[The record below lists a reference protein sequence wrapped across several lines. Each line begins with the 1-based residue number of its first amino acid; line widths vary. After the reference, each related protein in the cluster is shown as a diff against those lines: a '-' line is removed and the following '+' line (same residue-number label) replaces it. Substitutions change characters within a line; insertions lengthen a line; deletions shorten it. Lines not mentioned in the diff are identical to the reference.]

1 MKLKQ
6 LFILLLIANS
16 VALMSVVFILSE
28 YQHAIKQLENAYKMQ
43 HKSLILADELRQ
55 SSDDLTRMART
66 YVITGDE
73 MFKEQFHDV
82 LKIRNGLKE
91 RPKDYNN
98 IYWDFYTLKGSKPI
112 FDGEKI
118 PLKVLMKKAGFPD
131 EELAL
136 LYKSQQE
143 SDDLTNLEAK
153 AMNAIKGIF
162 QDENGKFTIVGKPNF
177 KLAREIMHSD
187 EYHRTKIVIMKPLN
201 EFYKAF
207 ETRTQKS
214 VNDAHAIVKKMESY
228 LSVSVLFL
236 IILFVFS
243 FIFVILYRIIHPLE
257 ALNKGMLRLAK
268 NDMDIVLPQKVFMDE
283 VSEMIGAVEVFKDN
297 AIQLISSQ
305 QQNKR
310 LLDLAGEGIFGLDGK
325 ARFIFVNPRASKLLG
340 YEPDELIGKYINET
354 IGKNIL
360 EKGSQQKERLML
372 ISKEEQSFLN
382 KKGFEFPIDYV
393 STPIYK
399 NKTILEGSVVVFS
412 DITKRKQHEDELK
425 KATLEAQKANR
436 SKSMFLTNMSHE
448 LRTPLNA
455 ILGFAT
461 LLKKSSTITDVE
473 KENLKTIHRS
483 GQHLL
488 SIINEILEF
497 AKIEA
502 GKVTINSIETNLYN
516 LLEDIELMFT
526 ARCILRDLNF
536 SLFIDEKVPKYIK
549 CDEKRLRQILIN
561 ILGNALK
568 FTKEG
573 SIQVKVNFE
582 DSKLLIEVIDT
593 GIGMNKE
600 AQEIVFKPFEQYEE
614 IKHKHNGTGLGLAI
628 TKELIEK
635 MNGNI
640 VLSSEVGVGTK
651 FLFWI
656 SVLELKDYEE
666 IHSNR
671 NKEIVSVKTNNRDFK
686 ILVADDTKVNRDLL
700 VQFLHSYNIE
710 TFEASDGLEVM
721 EEIKKHKFDL
731 IFMDILMPN
740 LDGIETM
747 KKLRMNSEYRDIP
760 IIAISANVF
769 EDDKQKAL
777 ESGADYFLSK
787 PFEEEDITQ
796 TLGKLLPIEFIYA
809 NVEKNVLNKEEVLD
823 SLSDEVSQK
832 LKDAAS
838 KLDGEAI
845 LEIIKEFDIPDST
858 SQRIKNLL
866 NEYRFDEIIK
876 VTTTLPTN
884 V

>member
-16 VALMSVVFILSE
+16 IALMSVVFILSE
-28 YQHAIKQLENAYKMQ
+28 YQNAIKQLENAYMMQ
-43 HKSLILADELRQ
+43 HRSLILADELRQ

-66 YVITGDE
+66 HVITGDE
-73 MFKEQFHDV
+73 MFKEQFHTV
-82 LKIRNGLKE
+82 LDIRNGNKP
-91 RPKDYNN
+91 RPKNYNR
-98 IYWDFYTLKGSKPI
+98 IYWDFYTLKESKPI
-112 FDGEKI
+112 LDGEKI
-118 PLKVLMKKAGFPD
+118 PLRTLMKEAGFPE

-162 QDENGKFTIVGKPNF
+162 QDKDGNFTVYARPNF
-177 KLAREIMHSD
+177 TLAREIMHGD
-187 EYHRTKIVIMKPLN
+187 QYHKAKIAIMKPLN

-207 ETRTQKS
+207 ETRTQKR

-228 LSVSVLFL
+228 LSISVLFL

-297 AIQLISSQ
+297 AVQLISSQ

-325 ARFIFVNPRASKLLG
+325 GRFIFVNPTASKLLG
-340 YEPDELIGKYINET
+340 YASDELIGKYINKT

-360 EKGSQQKERLML
+360 KKGSQQRERLML
-372 ISKEEQSFLN
+372 ISKEEQSFCN
-382 KKGFEFPIDYV
+382 KNGFDFPIDYI
-393 STPIYK
+393 STPIYN
-399 NKTILEGSVVVFS
+399 NKTTLEGSVVVFS
-412 DITKRKQHEDELK
+412 DITKRKQHENELK

-461 LLKKSSTITDVE
+461 LLKKSSTISDIE

-502 GKVTINSIETNLYN
+502 GKVIINHVDTNLYN
-516 LLEDIELMFT
+516 LFEDIESMFT
-526 ARCILRDLNF
+526 ARCTSRDLEF
-536 SLFIDEKVPKYIK
+536 SLYIDDNVPKYIK

-568 FTKEG
+568 FTNEG
-573 SIQVKVNFE
+573 SIKVKVTFK
-582 DSKLLIEVIDT
+582 DSKLYIEVIDT

-600 AQEIVFKPFEQYEE
+600 AQEIVFKPFEQYDE
-614 IKHKHNGTGLGLAI
+614 IKHKHKGTGLGLAI

-635 MNGNI
+635 MDGDI
-640 VLSSEVGVGTK
+640 TLKSKVGVGTK

-656 SVLELKDYEE
+656 SVVELKDYEE
-666 IHSNR
+666 VTSNR
-671 NKEIVSVKTNNRDFK
+671 NKEIVCVKTDNKNLK
-686 ILVADDTKVNRDLL
+686 ILVADDTKANRDLL
-700 VQFLHSYNIE
+700 VQFLHSYKLN
-710 TFEASDGLEVM
+710 TFESCDGLEVM
-721 EEIKKHKFDL
+721 QEVKNYKFDL

-740 LDGIETM
+740 LDGIETI
-747 KKLRMNSEYRDIP
+747 KRLKSNPSYKNIP
-760 IIAISANVF
+760 IVAISANVF

-777 ESGADYFLSK
+777 DSGADFFLSK

-796 TLGKLLPIEFIYA
+796 VLEKYLSLEFIYSS
-809 NVEKNVLNKEEVLD
+809 VDEYSLNKEELVSFLDKDVVLKIN
-823 SLSDEVSQK
+823 E
-832 LKDAAS
+832 AAS
-838 KLDGEAI
+838 KLDAESI
-845 LEIIKEFDIPDST
+845 LKIIDEFNLSLSV
-858 SQRIKNLL
+858 SQKIKKLL
-866 NEYRFDEIIK
+866 NEYKFDEIIK
-876 VTTTLPTN
+876 FTASLATN

>member
-16 VALMSVVFILSE
+16 IALLSVVFIISE
-28 YQHAIKQLENAYKMQ
+28 YQNAIKQLENAYKMQ
-43 HKSLILADELRQ
+43 HRSLILADELRQ

-66 YVITGDE
+66 YVITGNE
-73 MFKEQFHDV
+73 MFKKQFHDV
-82 LKIRNGLKE
+82 LKIRNGLKK
-91 RPKDYNN
+91 RPKNYNG
-98 IYWDFYTLKGSKPI
+98 IYWDFYTLEGSNPI
-112 FDGEKI
+112 LDGEKI
-118 PLKVLMKKAGFPD
+118 PLRTLMKKAGFPD

-153 AMNAIKGIF
+153 AMNAIRGIF
-162 QDENGKFTIVGKPNF
+162 QDENGDFTIHGKPNF

-187 EYHRTKIVIMKPLN
+187 EYHRTKIIIMKPLN

-207 ETRTQKS
+207 EARTQKS

-228 LSVSVLFL
+228 LNVAVLFL

-283 VSEMIGAVEVFKDN
+283 VTEMIGAVEVFKEN
-297 AIQLISSQ
+297 AIDLISSQ

-354 IGKNIL
+354 IAKNIL
-360 EKGSQQKERLML
+360 KKGSQQKERLML

-382 KKGFEFPIDYV
+382 KTGHEFPIDYV

-399 NKTILEGSVVVFS
+399 NKTTLEGSVVVFS

-461 LLKKSSTITDVE
+461 LLKKSSTISDTE
-473 KENLKTIHRS
+473 KESLKTIHRS

-502 GKVTINSIETNLYN
+502 GKVIINSVETNLYN

-526 ARCILRDLNF
+526 ARCILKDLDF
-536 SLFIDEKVPKYIK
+536 SLSIDEKVPKYIK
-549 CDEKRLRQILIN
+549 CDEKRLRQIFIN

-573 SIQVKVNFE
+573 SIKVNVDFE
-582 DSKLLIEVIDT
+582 DSKLIVEVVDT

-628 TKELIEK
+628 TKELVEK
-635 MNGNI
+635 MNGDI
-640 VLSSEVGVGTK
+640 SLSSEVGIGTK
-651 FLFWI
+651 FLFK
-656 SVLELKDYEE
+656 VLVIELKDYKEE
-666 IHSNR
+666 NSNR
-671 NKEIVSVKTNNRDFK
+671 NKEIISVKTNNKDLK

-700 VQFLHSYNIE
+700 VQFLHSYNIN
-710 TFEASDGLEVM
+710 TFEACDGKEVLKAV
-721 EEIKKHKFDL
+721 EKDKFDL

-740 LDGIETM
+740 LDGIETI
-747 KKLRMNSEYRDIP
+747 KNLRFNPIHKNIP
-760 IIAISANVF
+760 IVAISANVF

-777 ESGADYFLSK
+777 DAGADYFLSK

-796 TLGKLLPIEFIYA
+796 TLEKILPIEFIYSDTQK
-809 NVEKNVLNKEEVLD
+809 NSLNEVESINLLSEEICIKLNN
-823 SLSDEVSQK
+823 
-832 LKDAAS
+832 AALE
-838 KLDGEAI
+838 LDGETI
-845 LEIIKEFDIPDST
+845 LEIIKEFDFPEST
-858 SQRIKNLL
+858 SLIIKKFLK
-866 NEYRFDEIIK
+866 EYRFDEIIK
-876 VTTTLPTN
+876 FTRSLSNN